1 LPCPG
6 RSASGALGTART
18 EAAGADDATEHPAR
32 NGRATARIPQR
43 ATSGE
48 TAMSALD
55 QLQPLILPLAACTRM
70 VVAADFAAGTGLRHS
85 GEAALKVSFL
95 QELEGLAGRRARA
108 HLPGW
113 RRQLPFIA
121 IWLLLLMAAAR
132 PQWLGEPLPVA
143 ASGRDLLVAVDVSGS
158 MDYPDMMW
166 KNDEVSRLALVKT
179 LLGDF
184 LEHRQ
189 GDRIG
194 LILFGSQA
202 YLQAPLTFD
211 RKTVR
216 VWLDEARIGIAG
228 KNTAIGDA
236 IGLALKRLR
245 QRPAQS
251 RVLILVTDGANNAGQ
266 IDPRTAARLAASEG
280 VKIYPIVLPG
290 AQRRRTGRH
299 WQGAG
304 PAGACRATTDPGAPC
319 PLAVSL
325 AAGNGA
331 AAEPFAGDP
340 GTLAEQRAVS
350 LVCLR
355 PGVCAGRALASTRA
369 APAEAPMMEFLA
381 SLWPHWLRPGWLL
394 LLPLLGWLLWR
405 LWNRQKRVGRWQMI
419 LPSAFHSALLSGG
432 GGRESKLPWIV
443 LGISW
448 LLAVLALLGP
458 SWQRVE
464 QNSQRPVDPLV
475 VMLELTPEMLAADS
489 PPTRL
494 EQARRKLLDLLQA
507 RSDSQTAIIV
517 YAGSAHTLVPLSDDL
532 ATSKNLLD
540 AIRPSIMPEA
550 GQRADLAVRKALDL
564 LEQGD
569 LGQGRLL
576 WIGSSLSEAE
586 RQGIRAAMTG
596 RDAPALLMLGVGT
609 AEGAPVT
616 QEKGGFLK
624 DAQGGILVPRLD
636 GPVLKDFA
644 DSMAG
649 RYTALRLDNQDL
661 NDLGLLDGPKSLI
674 SEGQKVRL
682 DRWADQGYWLLLPL
696 LLLAGCAGRRGWLLC
711 LPLLLMTVP
720 QASYA
725 FDFQDLW
732 RRPDQQGERLLKR
745 HHPAEA
751 ARHFQDPRWQGVALY
766 QAGDYAGAAQRFAQG
781 SSAVDHYNRGNA
793 LARSGELEGAIDA
806 YAQALDRQPDFPAA
820 LANKALVEQ
829 VLELNKT

>member
-1 LPCPG
+1 
-6 RSASGALGTART
+6 
-18 EAAGADDATEHPAR
+18 
-32 NGRATARIPQR
+32 
-43 ATSGE
+43 
-48 TAMSALD
+48 
-55 QLQPLILPLAACTRM
+55 
-70 VVAADFAAGTGLRHS
+70 
-85 GEAALKVSFL
+85 
-95 QELEGLAGRRARA
+95 
-108 HLPGW
+108 
-113 RRQLPFIA
+113 
-121 IWLLLLMAAAR
+121 
-132 PQWLGEPLPVA
+132 
-143 ASGRDLLVAVDVSGS
+143 
-158 MDYPDMMW
+158 
-166 KNDEVSRLALVKT
+166 
-179 LLGDF
+179 
-184 LEHRQ
+184 
-189 GDRIG
+189 
-194 LILFGSQA
+194 
-202 YLQAPLTFD
+202 
-211 RKTVR
+211 
-216 VWLDEARIGIAG
+216 
-228 KNTAIGDA
+228 
-236 IGLALKRLR
+236 
-245 QRPAQS
+245 
-251 RVLILVTDGANNAGQ
+251 
-266 IDPRTAARLAASEG
+266 
-280 VKIYPIVLPG
+280 
-290 AQRRRTGRH
+290 
-299 WQGAG
+299 
-304 PAGACRATTDPGAPC
+304 
-319 PLAVSL
+319 
-325 AAGNGA
+325 
-331 AAEPFAGDP
+331 
-340 GTLAEQRAVS
+340 
-350 LVCLR
+350 
-355 PGVCAGRALASTRA
+355 
-369 APAEAPMMEFLA
+369 MMEFLA

-732 RRPDQQGERLLKR
+732 RRPDQQGERLLRR

-751 ARHFQDPRWQGVALY
+751 ARHFQDPHWQGVALY

-781 SSAVDHYNRGNA
+781 SGAVDHYNRGNA

-829 VLELNKT
+829 VLKLNKTANPSETETKAEIDENGNNARQGSAGDSSSSASSAPRDPDENRPPEAEQNAAAQEASGAGGDADGPARAAGRPAEGQVDGEQKQALEQWLRQIPDEPGELLRRKFWYEQQQHQEKTR

>member
-1 LPCPG
+1 M
-6 RSASGALGTART
+6 T
-18 EAAGADDATEHPAR
+18 E
-32 NGRATARIPQR
+32 
-43 ATSGE
+43 
-48 TAMSALD
+48 
-55 QLQPLILPLAACTRM
+55 
-70 VVAADFAAGTGLRHS
+70 F
-85 GEAALKVSFL
+85 
-95 QELEGLAGRRARA
+95 
-108 HLPGW
+108 
-113 RRQLPFIA
+113 
-121 IWLLLLMAAAR
+121 
-132 PQWLGEPLPVA
+132 
-143 ASGRDLLVAVDVSGS
+143 
-158 MDYPDMMW
+158 
-166 KNDEVSRLALVKT
+166 
-179 LLGDF
+179 
-184 LEHRQ
+184 
-189 GDRIG
+189 
-194 LILFGSQA
+194 FG
-202 YLQAPLTFD
+202 
-211 RKTVR
+211 
-216 VWLDEARIGIAG
+216 
-228 KNTAIGDA
+228 N
-236 IGLALKRLR
+236 
-245 QRPAQS
+245 
-251 RVLILVTDGANNAGQ
+251 
-266 IDPRTAARLAASEG
+266 
-280 VKIYPIVLPG
+280 
-290 AQRRRTGRH
+290 
-299 WQGAG
+299 
-304 PAGACRATTDPGAPC
+304 
-319 PLAVSL
+319 
-325 AAGNGA
+325 
-331 AAEPFAGDP
+331 
-340 GTLAEQRAVS
+340 
-350 LVCLR
+350 
-355 PGVCAGRALASTRA
+355 
-369 APAEAPMMEFLA
+369 
-381 SLWPHWLRPGWLL
+381 LWPHWLRPGWLL

-443 LGISW
+443 LGIGW

-661 NDLGLLDGPKSLI
+661 NDLGLLDGPRSLI

-732 RRPDQQGERLLKR
+732 RTPDQQGERLLRR

-751 ARHFQDPRWQGVALY
+751 ARHFEDSRWQGVALY

-820 LANKALVEQ
+820 LANKALVEH
-829 VLELNKT
+829 VLELNKTANPSSTEAKAETDENGDNARQGSAGDSSSSASSAPRDPDENRPPEAEQNAADQEASGAGGDADGPARAAGRPAEGQVDGEQKQALEQWLRQIPDEPGELLRRKFWYEQQQHQEKTR

>member
-1 LPCPG
+1 
-6 RSASGALGTART
+6 
-18 EAAGADDATEHPAR
+18 
-32 NGRATARIPQR
+32 
-43 ATSGE
+43 
-48 TAMSALD
+48 
-55 QLQPLILPLAACTRM
+55 
-70 VVAADFAAGTGLRHS
+70 
-85 GEAALKVSFL
+85 
-95 QELEGLAGRRARA
+95 
-108 HLPGW
+108 
-113 RRQLPFIA
+113 
-121 IWLLLLMAAAR
+121 
-132 PQWLGEPLPVA
+132 
-143 ASGRDLLVAVDVSGS
+143 
-158 MDYPDMMW
+158 
-166 KNDEVSRLALVKT
+166 
-179 LLGDF
+179 
-184 LEHRQ
+184 
-189 GDRIG
+189 
-194 LILFGSQA
+194 
-202 YLQAPLTFD
+202 
-211 RKTVR
+211 
-216 VWLDEARIGIAG
+216 
-228 KNTAIGDA
+228 
-236 IGLALKRLR
+236 
-245 QRPAQS
+245 
-251 RVLILVTDGANNAGQ
+251 
-266 IDPRTAARLAASEG
+266 
-280 VKIYPIVLPG
+280 
-290 AQRRRTGRH
+290 
-299 WQGAG
+299 
-304 PAGACRATTDPGAPC
+304 
-319 PLAVSL
+319 
-325 AAGNGA
+325 
-331 AAEPFAGDP
+331 
-340 GTLAEQRAVS
+340 
-350 LVCLR
+350 
-355 PGVCAGRALASTRA
+355 
-369 APAEAPMMEFLA
+369 MMEFLA

-443 LGISW
+443 LGIGW

-732 RRPDQQGERLLKR
+732 RRPDQQGERLLKH

-829 VLELNKT
+829 VLELNKTANPSETETKAETDENGNNARQGSAGDSSSSASSAPRDPDENRPPEAEQNAADQEASGAGGDADGPARAAGRPAEGQVDGEQKQALEQWLRQIPDEPGELLRRKFWYEQQQHQEKTR

>member
-1 LPCPG
+1 
-6 RSASGALGTART
+6 
-18 EAAGADDATEHPAR
+18 
-32 NGRATARIPQR
+32 
-43 ATSGE
+43 
-48 TAMSALD
+48 
-55 QLQPLILPLAACTRM
+55 
-70 VVAADFAAGTGLRHS
+70 
-85 GEAALKVSFL
+85 
-95 QELEGLAGRRARA
+95 
-108 HLPGW
+108 
-113 RRQLPFIA
+113 
-121 IWLLLLMAAAR
+121 
-132 PQWLGEPLPVA
+132 
-143 ASGRDLLVAVDVSGS
+143 
-158 MDYPDMMW
+158 
-166 KNDEVSRLALVKT
+166 
-179 LLGDF
+179 
-184 LEHRQ
+184 
-189 GDRIG
+189 
-194 LILFGSQA
+194 
-202 YLQAPLTFD
+202 
-211 RKTVR
+211 
-216 VWLDEARIGIAG
+216 
-228 KNTAIGDA
+228 
-236 IGLALKRLR
+236 
-245 QRPAQS
+245 
-251 RVLILVTDGANNAGQ
+251 
-266 IDPRTAARLAASEG
+266 
-280 VKIYPIVLPG
+280 
-290 AQRRRTGRH
+290 
-299 WQGAG
+299 
-304 PAGACRATTDPGAPC
+304 
-319 PLAVSL
+319 
-325 AAGNGA
+325 
-331 AAEPFAGDP
+331 
-340 GTLAEQRAVS
+340 
-350 LVCLR
+350 
-355 PGVCAGRALASTRA
+355 
-369 APAEAPMMEFLA
+369 MMEFLA

-443 LGISW
+443 LGIGW

-732 RRPDQQGERLLKR
+732 RRPDQQGERLLRR

-781 SSAVDHYNRGNA
+781 SGAVDHYNRGNA

-829 VLELNKT
+829 VLKLNKTANPSETETKAETDENGNNARQGSAGDSSSSASSAPRDPDENRPPEAEQNAADQEASGAGGDADGPARAAGRPAEGQVDGEQKQALEQWLRQIPDEPGELLRRKFWYEQQQHQEKTR